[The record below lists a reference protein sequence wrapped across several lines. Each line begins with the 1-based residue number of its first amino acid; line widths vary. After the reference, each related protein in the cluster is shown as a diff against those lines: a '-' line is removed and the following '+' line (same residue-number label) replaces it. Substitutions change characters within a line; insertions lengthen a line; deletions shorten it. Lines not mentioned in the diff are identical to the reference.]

1 MKYTIAIALFI
12 APFYM
17 VLSSMPA
24 YAATPNQRC
33 AALASSTE
41 SAALM
46 YQANTSI
53 REMRQGAL
61 KIFSE
66 DDGQISKA
74 ESVVIEFTALIMRKL
89 YTGQIYMPQVGASLP
104 KMARRLAKKL
114 SNQAYAECM
123 ERVSL

>member
-24 YAATPNQRC
+24 HAATPNQRC
-33 AALASSTE
+33 VVVASLAE
-41 SAALM
+41 SAALF
-46 YQANTSI
+46 YQNNSSI
-53 REMRQGAL
+53 REMRQATL

-66 DDGQISKA
+66 DDGKISKA
-74 ESVVIEFTALIMRKL
+74 ESGSIDFIALIMRGL
-89 YTGQIYMPQVGASLP
+89 YTGKIYMPQVGATLP
-104 KMARRLAKKL
+104 DMARRLAKKL

-123 ERVSL
+123 EKVSL